1 MTYECYSAPGRYH
14 LELDVP
20 NEDRVLVSY
29 RDSLTAAAV
38 CDGAGSFGFG
48 AQAAEVMCQT
58 VTALLLTEFDALY
71 RASCQQMRERL
82 ATAAENALRDYA
94 RCHQIPEQ
102 ELACT
107 VLAAAV
113 HADGRCLCVHLGD
126 GIILQ
131 KNKGDHRLSVVS
143 CPMTGLAPHS
153 TYLTMNCDLRHYLRI
168 YRWETKSLE
177 QLLLLSDG
185 AAEHLV
191 RLQGGDGWVYTAEG
205 ADLHTI
211 RTRLRT
217 SNPRDDHSAVLL
229 TRQ

>member
-1 MTYECYSAPGRYH
+1 MTYECFSAPGSHH
-14 LELDVP
+14 LDLAVP
-20 NEDRVLVSY
+20 NEDRILVSC
-29 RDSLTAAAV
+29 REDLTAAAV

-58 VTALLLTEFDALY
+58 VTALLLAEFDAFY
-71 RASCQQMRERL
+71 HASSQQMRERL
-82 ATAAENALRDYA
+82 ATAAENALREYA
-94 RCHQIPEQ
+94 RCHRIREQ

-131 KNKGDHRLSVVS
+131 KNKDDHRLSVVS

-153 TYLTMNCDLRHYLRI
+153 TYLTMNCDLLHYLRI
-168 YRWETKSLE
+168 YRWESASLE

-191 RLQGGDGWVYTAEG
+191 RLQGGAGWVYTAEG
-205 ADLHTI
+205 SDLRTI

-229 TRQ
+229 TR